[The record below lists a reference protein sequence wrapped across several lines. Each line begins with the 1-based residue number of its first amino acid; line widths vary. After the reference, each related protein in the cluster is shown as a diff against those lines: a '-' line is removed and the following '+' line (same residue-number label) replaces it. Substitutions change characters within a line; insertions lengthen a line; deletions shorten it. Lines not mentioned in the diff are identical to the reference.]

1 MVNHRASHQSK
12 SAILLMRIGLF
23 STVLLCSG
31 FTLTFTAVVFA
42 QANPPS
48 LAALPLR
55 PSNILTNPACT
66 MPNQLVLAEYQVWH
80 GLPSHTGPQPY
91 LSTDPNVVA
100 RHIQA
105 AQAQC
110 IGGFVVNWYG
120 PPTDADRAFED
131 QATRELLEQS
141 AIKNFKIALMY
152 DEGTLRN
159 LPATEDYTARVVSD
173 LRYASQ
179 YFTMTSYL
187 QLNQKPVVF
196 VFPYEQFDAY
206 IDWQQVREQL
216 GIPITLIEK
225 DPNPTTVEHDAR
237 FDGFYSWVQASTP
250 EWQAGDWGERYL
262 RWFYT
267 TMATPTY
274 ANKIAIG
281 GVWPGFA
288 HSTATQNRYIA
299 RRCGQTWLDTWALA
313 HKYAPPIVMISTW
326 NDFSEATDIENG
338 IIKAAAT
345 NTGPTFTGEL
355 TLLSATL
362 SDCTDATYTWDFGDG
377 TVSSGATVGH
387 VYGTAGIY
395 TATVTAANITTTLT
409 TTTLVQ
415 IKSATVA
422 WQEDF
427 APFTPSFWQQAS
439 AHWEVVSE
447 QTAKLC
453 EANPNAIAGKV
464 ESEKITV
471 DMDRFPLL
479 QVTTQAIDPGA
490 RYTIQITDKTTGVA
504 TDVLPDITLPG
515 LYTVNLAEQLQW
527 TGTQSFT
534 INIWMIGESKC
545 AVFEHISVGKS
556 ETADAPP
563 TPIQVFLPI
572 VAG

>member
-1 MVNHRASHQSK
+1 MVNHRASPQPK
-12 SAILLMRIGLF
+12 KAILLMRIGLF
-23 STVLLCSG
+23 GTVLLCSV
-31 FTLTFTAVVFA
+31 FTSTFTAIVFA

-48 LAALPLR
+48 LVALPA
-55 PSNILTNPACT
+55 PSSNILTNPTCA
-66 MPNQLVLAEYQVWH
+66 MPNQWVLAEYQVWH

-100 RHIQA
+100 RHIQS

-110 IGGFVVNWYG
+110 IDGFVVDWYG

-141 AIKNFKIALMY
+141 ASKNFKIALLY
-152 DEGTLRN
+152 DEGALRN

-187 QLNQKPVVF
+187 QLNQKPALF
-196 VFPYEQFDAY
+196 VFPYEQFDIH
-206 IDWQQVREQL
+206 IDWQQVRQQL

-225 DPNPTTVEHDAR
+225 DPNPTTAEHDAQ

-250 EWQAGDWGERYL
+250 EWQPGDWGERYL

-281 GVWPGFA
+281 GVWPGFD
-288 HSTATQNRYIA
+288 HNTATQNRYIA

-313 HKYAPPIVMISTW
+313 QKYAPPIVMISTW

-345 NTGPTFTGEL
+345 NTGPTFAGEL

-377 TVSSGATVGH
+377 TVGSGATVAH
-387 VYGTAGIY
+387 VYGADGTY

-427 APFTPSFWQQAS
+427 APFTPSRWQQAS
-439 AHWEVVSE
+439 AHWAVVADK
-447 QTAKLC
+447 TAKLC
-453 EANPNAIAGKV
+453 EANPNALAGKV

-471 DMDRFPLL
+471 DIDRFPLL
-479 QVTTQAIDPGA
+479 RVVTQAIDPGA
-490 RYTIQITDKTTGVA
+490 RYTIQLTDKTTGVA
-504 TDVLPDITLPG
+504 TDVLPNITLPG

-527 TGTQSFT
+527 TGTQAFT

-545 AVFEHISVGKS
+545 AVFEHISIEKP
-556 ETADAPP
+556 ETADGPQA
-563 TPIQVFLPI
+563 PIQVFLPI
-572 VAG
+572 VAR